1 MTRPHAH
8 DGRDARELAR
18 ATTRARRELET
29 RALQEADQ
37 SAADLNQSQADADQ
51 TASDTDQTASD
62 TDQTASD
69 ADQTASD
76 ADQALAARDQ
86 HASDRD
92 QAAAD
97 WERAHAPADPAAI
110 EARESSRLERDEA
123 TRQREITAAGRAW
136 VTARRIE
143 TATHRDEIAR
153 LRDLTAEAR
162 DRIAQARDDAAAA
175 RDRAAEL
182 REQRAAES
190 GTIDDAMLALQRVR
204 RSAAETRQRAADER
218 AAAAADRRAAAD
230 DREHAASDR
239 RLGGLDELTGV
250 FRRGMGELALT
261 HEIDRAR
268 RLGRRFVLAV
278 LDVDELKDVNDRAGH
293 AAGDAL
299 LRDVAI
305 AITSTLRSYDITVR
319 WGGDEFVCG
328 MSDVTLDVAA
338 ERIAEIQ
345 RTLNARSPAA
355 SISGGKAALRDDDTL
370 DSVIAR
376 ADAELYLAKERSST

>member
-1 MTRPHAH
+1 MRL
-8 DGRDARELAR
+8 GCRSEL
-18 ATTRARRELET
+18 RRE
-29 RALQEADQ
+29 QEADQ
-37 SAADLNQSQADADQ
+37 SAADLNQTQADADQ
-51 TASDTDQTASD
+51 TAAETDQH
-62 TDQTASD
+62 
-69 ADQTASD
+69 ASD
-76 ADQALAARDQ
+76 ADQALADCDQ

-97 WERAHAPADPAAI
+97 WERAHAPAYPAAI
-110 EARESSRLERDEA
+110 EARESSRLERDAA

-162 DRIAQARDDAAAA
+162 DRIAQARDEAAAA

-182 REQRAAES
+182 RERRAAES
-190 GTIDDAMLALQRVR
+190 GTIDDAILALQRVR
-204 RSAAETRQRAADER
+204 RAAAEARQRTADER

-278 LDVDELKDVNDRAGH
+278 LDVDELKDVNDRAGP

-319 WGGDEFVCG
+319 WGGDAFVCA
-328 MSDVTLDVAA
+328 MSDVTLELAA

-345 RTLNARSPAA
+345 RTLDARSPAA
-355 SISGGKAALRDDDTL
+355 SISAGQADLRADDTL

-376 ADAELYLAKERSST
+376 ADAELSRAKRRSGG

>member
-1 MTRPHAH
+1 MTKSNAH
-8 DGRDARELAR
+8 NGDARELAR
-18 ATTRARRELET
+18 AATRARRELET
-29 RALQEADQ
+29 RVDQDAAQ
-37 SAADLNQSQADADQ
+37 SAADLNQTQADADQ
-51 TASDTDQTASD
+51 TAADLDQ
-62 TDQTASD
+62 QASD
-69 ADQTASD
+69 ADQT
-76 ADQALAARDQ
+76 LAERDQ

-97 WERAHAPADPAAI
+97 WERAHAPDDATAL
-110 EARESSRLERDEA
+110 EAREASRVEREEGS
-123 TRQREITAAGRAW
+123 RERERTAAGRAR
-136 VTARRIE
+136 VTAQRIE

-182 REQRAAES
+182 REQRAVES
-190 GTIDDAMLALQRVR
+190 GTVDDAMLALQQVR
-204 RSAAETRQRAADER
+204 RAAAEARRRAADER

-268 RLGRRFVLAV
+268 RLGRRFVLVV

-299 LRDVAI
+299 LRDVAV

-319 WGGDEFVCG
+319 WGGDEFVCA
-328 MSDVTLDVAA
+328 MSDVTPELAA
-338 ERIAEIQ
+338 ERIADIQ

-355 SISGGKAALRDDDTL
+355 SISAGHTALRDDDTL
-370 DSVIAR
+370 DAAIAR
-376 ADAELYLAKERSST
+376 ADAELYLAKRRANT

>member
-1 MTRPHAH
+1 MTQPHEH
-8 DGRDARELAR
+8 DGGDGRELAR
-18 ATTRARRELET
+18 ANTQGRRELE
-29 RALQEADQ
+29 ALREADQ
-37 SAADLNQSQADADQ
+37 SAADMNQSQADADQ
-51 TASDTDQTASD
+51 TASDADQCV
-62 TDQTASD
+62 SD
-69 ADQTASD
+69 ADR
-76 ADQALAARDQ
+76 ALAARDQ

-110 EARESSRLERDEA
+110 EAREFSRLERDEA

-182 REQRAAES
+182 RERRAAES
-190 GTIDDAMLALQRVR
+190 GTIDDAILALQRVR
-204 RSAAETRQRAADER
+204 RSAAEVRQRAADER
-218 AAAAADRRAAAD
+218 AAAAADRNAAAD

-261 HEIDRAR
+261 HEIDRAH
-268 RLGRRFVLAV
+268 RLGRRLVLAV

-319 WGGDEFVCG
+319 WGGDEFVCA
-328 MSDVTLDVAA
+328 MSDVTLELAA
-338 ERIAEIQ
+338 ERIAAIQ
-345 RTLNARSPAA
+345 RTLNARNPSA
-355 SISGGKAALRDDDTL
+355 SISAGQASLRDDDTL
-370 DSVIAR
+370 DSLIAR
-376 ADAELYLAKERSST
+376 ADAELYLAKRRFST

>member
-1 MTRPHAH
+1 MTQ
-8 DGRDARELAR
+8 REIQ
-18 ATTRARRELET
+18 TRAG
-29 RALQEADQ
+29 QEADQ
-37 SAADLNQSQADADQ
+37 STADLNQTQAEADQ
-51 TASDTDQTASD
+51 HASDTDQ
-62 TDQTASD
+62 
-69 ADQTASD
+69 
-76 ADQALAARDQ
+76 ALAERDQ

-97 WERAHAPADPAAI
+97 WERTHAPADRVAI
-110 EARESSRLERDEA
+110 DTHEASRLEREKGS
-123 TRQREITAAGRAW
+123 REREITAVGRARA
-136 VTARRIE
+136 TAQRIE

-175 RDRAAEL
+175 RDRAAET

-190 GTIDDAMLALQRVR
+190 GTVDDAMLALQQVR
-204 RSAAETRQRAADER
+204 RATAGARQRAADER

-250 FRRGMGELALT
+250 FRRGMGELALV
-261 HEIDRAR
+261 HEIARAR
-268 RLGRRFVLAV
+268 RLGRRFVVAV

-319 WGGDEFVCG
+319 WGGDEFVCA

-345 RTLNARSPAA
+345 RALNARSPAA
-355 SISGGKAALRDDDTL
+355 SISAGQARLRDDDTV

-376 ADAELYLAKERSST
+376 ADAELYLAKGRSST

>member
-1 MTRPHAH
+1 MTPSREP

-18 ATTRARRELET
+18 ATARARHELET
-29 RALQEADQ
+29 RAGQEADQ
-37 SAADLNQSQADADQ
+37 SAADLDQTQADADQ
-51 TASDTDQTASD
+51 TASE
-62 TDQTASD
+62 
-69 ADQTASD
+69 ADQQASD
-76 ADQALAARDQ
+76 ADQALADRDQ

-97 WERAHAPADPAAI
+97 WERTHAPADPAAI
-110 EARESSRLERDEA
+110 EAHESSRLERHEA
-123 TRQREITAAGRAW
+123 TRDRELTAAGRARA
-136 VTARRIE
+136 TAQRIE
-143 TATHRDEIAR
+143 TATHRDDIAR

-162 DRIAQARDDAAAA
+162 DRLARARDDAAAA
-175 RDRAAEL
+175 RDRDAEV

-190 GTIDDAMLALQRVR
+190 GTIDDAMLVLQQVR
-204 RSAAETRQRAADER
+204 RAAAEARQRAADER

-250 FRRGMGELALT
+250 FRRGVGELALK

-319 WGGDEFVCG
+319 WGGDEFVCA
-328 MSDVTLDVAA
+328 MSDVTLELAA

-345 RTLNARSPAA
+345 RTLDARSPAA
-355 SISGGKAALRDDDTL
+355 SISAGQAALRDDDTL
-370 DSVIAR
+370 DTVIAR
-376 ADAELYLAKERSST
+376 ADAELYLAKRRSGR

>member
-1 MTRPHAH
+1 MKPRAP
-8 DGRDARELAR
+8 DGRDARKLAR
-18 ATTRARRELET
+18 ATTRARRELKT
-29 RALQEADQ
+29 RAGQEADQ
-37 SAADLNQSQADADQ
+37 SAADLNQTQADADQ
-51 TASDTDQTASD
+51 TAAEADQHASD
-62 TDQTASD
+62 TDQ
-69 ADQTASD
+69 
-76 ADQALAARDQ
+76 ALADRDQ

-97 WERAHAPADPAAI
+97 WEQTHALGDPAAI
-110 EARESSRLERDEA
+110 DAHEASRLEREEGS
-123 TRQREITAAGRAW
+123 RERELTAVGRARA
-136 VTARRIE
+136 TAQRIE

-162 DRIAQARDDAAAA
+162 DRIAQTRDDAAAA
-175 RDRAAEL
+175 RDRAAEA
-182 REQRAAES
+182 REQRAAEA
-190 GTIDDAMLALQRVR
+190 GTMDDAMLALQQVR
-204 RSAAETRQRAADER
+204 RAAAEARQRAADER
-218 AAAAADRRAAAD
+218 AAAAADRHAAAD

-250 FRRGMGELALT
+250 LRRGTGELALT

-268 RLGRRFVLAV
+268 RLERRFVLAV

-319 WGGDEFVCG
+319 WGGDEFVCA
-328 MSDVTLDVAA
+328 MSDVTLDIAA

-345 RTLNARSPAA
+345 HTLNARNPTA
-355 SISGGKAALRDDDTL
+355 SISAGQADLRNNDTL
-370 DSVIAR
+370 DSLIAR
-376 ADAELYLAKERSST
+376 ADAALYLAKGRST

>member
-1 MTRPHAH
+1 MTQPHAD

-18 ATTRARRELET
+18 ANTRARRELET

-51 TASDTDQTASD
+51 TASD
-62 TDQTASD
+62 
-69 ADQTASD
+69 ADQCVSD

-97 WERAHAPADPAAI
+97 WERTHAPADPAAI
-110 EARESSRLERDEA
+110 EAHESSRLERDEA

-162 DRIAQARDDAAAA
+162 DRIARARDDAAGA

-190 GTIDDAMLALQRVR
+190 GTIDDAILALQRAR
-204 RSAAETRQRAADER
+204 RSAAEVRRRAADER
-218 AAAAADRRAAAD
+218 AAAAADRHAAAD

-261 HEIDRAR
+261 HEIGRAH
-268 RLGRRFVLAV
+268 RLGRRLVLAV
-278 LDVDELKDVNDRAGH
+278 LDVDELKDVNDHAGP
-293 AAGDAL
+293 ADGDAL

-305 AITSTLRSYDITVR
+305 AITSTLRSYDITIR
-319 WGGDEFVCG
+319 WGGDEFVCA
-328 MSDVTLDVAA
+328 MSDVTVELAA
-338 ERIAEIQ
+338 EHIAEIQ

-355 SISGGKAALRDDDTL
+355 SISAGHTALRDDDTL

-376 ADAELYLAKERSST
+376 ADAALSLAKERSST

>member
-1 MTRPHAH
+1 MQPHAH
-8 DGRDARELAR
+8 DDRDARQLAG

-29 RALQEADQ
+29 QALQEADQ
-37 SAADLNQSQADADQ
+37 TAADLNQTQADADQ
-51 TASDTDQTASD
+51 TATELAQN
-62 TDQTASD
+62 
-69 ADQTASD
+69 ASD
-76 ADQALAARDQ
+76 ADQALADRDQ

-97 WERAHAPADPAAI
+97 WERTHAPADPAAI
-110 EARESSRLERDEA
+110 EAREASRVEREEGS
-123 TRQREITAAGRAW
+123 RERELTAAGRART
-136 VTARRIE
+136 TAQRIE

-162 DRIAQARDDAAAA
+162 DRIAQARDGAAAA
-175 RDRAAEL
+175 RDRGAQV
-182 REQRAAES
+182 REQRAIDA
-190 GTIDDAMLALQRVR
+190 GLVDDAMLVLQQVR
-204 RSAAETRQRAADER
+204 RAAAEARQRAADER

-239 RLGGLDELTGV
+239 RLDGLDELTGV
-250 FRRGMGELALT
+250 LRRGTGELALT

-268 RLGRRFVLAV
+268 RLGRRFALAV

-319 WGGDEFVCG
+319 WGGDEFVCA
-328 MSDVTLDVAA
+328 MSDVTVELAA
-338 ERIAEIQ
+338 ERIADIQ
-345 RTLNARSPAA
+345 RTLTARSPAA
-355 SISGGKAALRDDDTL
+355 SISAGHTALCDGDTL

-376 ADAELYLAKERSST
+376 ADAELYLAKRRSST

>member
-1 MTRPHAH
+1 MTKPNAH
-8 DGRDARELAR
+8 DDRDARELAR
-18 ATTRARRELET
+18 ATIRARRELET
-29 RALQEADQ
+29 RARQEADQ
-37 SAADLNQSQADADQ
+37 SAADLNQTQADADQ
-51 TASDTDQTASD
+51 TAAELDQHT
-62 TDQTASD
+62 
-69 ADQTASD
+69 SD
-76 ADQALAARDQ
+76 ADQALADRDQ

-97 WERAHAPADPAAI
+97 WERTHALADPAAI
-110 EARESSRLERDEA
+110 EAHEASRLERE
-123 TRQREITAAGRAW
+123 QGSRERGLTAAGRARA
-136 VTARRIE
+136 TAQRIE

-162 DRIAQARDDAAAA
+162 DRIAQTRDDAAAA
-175 RDRAAEL
+175 RDRDAEA

-190 GTIDDAMLALQRVR
+190 GTMDETMLALQRVR
-204 RSAAETRQRAADER
+204 RAAAEARRRAADER
-218 AAAAADRRAAAD
+218 TAAAADRRAAAD

-268 RLGRRFVLAV
+268 RLGRRFVLVV

-319 WGGDEFVCG
+319 WGGDEFVCA
-328 MSDVTLDVAA
+328 MSDVALELAA

-345 RTLNARSPAA
+345 RTLSARNPAA
-355 SISGGKAALRDDDTL
+355 SISAGRAALRDDDTL

-376 ADAELYLAKERSST
+376 ADAQLYLAKERSGT